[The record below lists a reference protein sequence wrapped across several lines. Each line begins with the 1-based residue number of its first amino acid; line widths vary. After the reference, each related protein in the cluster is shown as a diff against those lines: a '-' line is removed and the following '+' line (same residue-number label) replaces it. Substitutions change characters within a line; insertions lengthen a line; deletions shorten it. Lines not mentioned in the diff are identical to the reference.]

1 MSNPSGSGVA
11 FIPIVAN
18 LKYHALAAQ
27 SSIKTTTGIASSNRS
42 STVYLGESHVRADN
56 LRGGSS
62 SPTEL
67 TQRVIIRVSRI
78 LSSDRL
84 PSIHMRIL
92 SQVWWGLGRLLAKLV
107 FINWTIS
114 FQCILKSGS
123 HVTCGGT
130 GYVILGFTQN

>member
-1 MSNPSGSGVA
+1 MSNPSGSGVT

-18 LKYHALAAQ
+18 PKYHALTR
-27 SSIKTTTGIASSNRS
+27 IKTTAGIANSNRS

-84 PSIHMRIL
+84 L
-92 SQVWWGLGRLLAKLV
+92 SMVLY
-107 FINWTIS
+107 I
-114 FQCILKSGS
+114 
-123 HVTCGGT
+123 CG
-130 GYVILGFTQN
+130 YSAR

>member
-1 MSNPSGSGVA
+1 MSNPSGGGVT

-18 LKYHALAAQ
+18 PKYHALTAQ
-27 SSIKTTTGIASSNRS
+27 SRIKTTAGIANSNWS

-84 PSIHMRIL
+84 PSVVLYI
-92 SQVWWGLGRLLAKLV
+92 
-107 FINWTIS
+107 
-114 FQCILKSGS
+114 
-123 HVTCGGT
+123 CG
-130 GYVILGFTQN
+130 YSAR